1 MLVGGEQGTYV
12 ILRRLS
18 MKIIKVKN
26 YDEVS
31 KEAALY
37 MLEKIS
43 KAPNMVLGLATGG
56 TPVGMYANLIK
67 DHQENHTSYKD
78 ITTFNL
84 DEYLGL
90 DGSHES
96 SYRYFMNSQLF
107 NHIDIDKSKT
117 YVPSG
122 NAANSE
128 DECEQYE
135 QLIKE
140 HGGIDLQLLGIGGN
154 GHIGFNEPG
163 TSFQSKTHII
173 ELTEKTRT
181 DNARYFDKLE
191 DVPTH
196 AITMGIATI
205 MEAKEILLLASGEA
219 KREAMSRLING
230 EVSEDFPASLLNNH
244 PHVTIIADEAA
255 LAGVENEKIMKR

>member
-1 MLVGGEQGTYV
+1 
-12 ILRRLS
+12 

-26 YDEVS
+26 YEEVS

-37 MLEKIS
+37 MIEKIR
-43 KAPNMVLGLATGG
+43 KAPNMVIGLATGG
-56 TPVGMYANLIK
+56 TPEGMYVNMIK
-67 DHQENHTSYKD
+67 DHQENNTSYRN

-90 DGSHES
+90 DGTHES
-96 SYRYFMNSQLF
+96 SYRYFMDSHLF
-107 NHIDIDKSKT
+107 KHINIDKSKT

-122 NAANSE
+122 NAADSA
-128 DECEQYE
+128 DECEKYE

-140 HGGIDLQLLGIGGN
+140 CGGIDLQLLGIGGN

-163 TSFQSKTHII
+163 TSFQTKTHVI
-173 ELTEKTRT
+173 ELTEKTRK

-219 KREAMSRLING
+219 KREAMRRLVQG
-230 EVSEDFPASLLNNH
+230 EISEDFPASILNNH

-255 LAGVENEKIMKR
+255 LAELDE

>member
-1 MLVGGEQGTYV
+1 
-12 ILRRLS
+12 

-26 YDEVS
+26 YEEVS

-37 MLEKIS
+37 MIEKIRKS
-43 KAPNMVLGLATGG
+43 PSIVLGLATGG
-56 TPVGMYANLIK
+56 TPEGMYANMIK
-67 DHQENHTSYKD
+67 DHQENHTSYSN

-90 DGSHES
+90 DGGHES
-96 SYRYFMNSQLF
+96 SYRYFMDSHLF

-122 NAANSE
+122 NASDSV
-128 DECEQYE
+128 DECEKYE

-140 HGGIDLQLLGIGGN
+140 TGGIDLQLLGIGGN

-163 TSFQSKTHII
+163 TSFQSNTHLV
-173 ELTEKTRT
+173 ELTDKTRN

-191 DVPTH
+191 NVPTH

-219 KREAMSRLING
+219 KRETMRRLIQG
-230 EVSEDFPASLLNNH
+230 EISEDFPASILNNH

-255 LAGVENEKIMKR
+255 LSGLDN